1 MCRRGRAESQRGY
14 PLSVA
19 APDETLDAPLRA
31 DVRLLGGLLGETLV
45 RQHGQELLDLVEEV
59 RHLTKLVR
67 DSSDPSAAA
76 TAAEALEALLDD
88 TSLDR
93 TIQLVRAFS
102 TFFALA
108 NVAEQEHRYDT
119 AELPT
124 DLAATAHL
132 IEAADIETS
141 QIQAISDRLSVR
153 PVFTAHPTEAARRS
167 VQAKTIEIAS
177 LLRDVRS
184 PSATESERERTTRRI
199 AELIDAMWQTDE
211 LRVERPTPAD
221 EARSVIH
228 FFDALFDGPV
238 PEVYAELEYQLAT
251 LGVTMPPT
259 AVPLTFGSWVGG
271 DRDGN
276 PNVTPQVTLDVLRI
290 QHVHALR
297 NLTAR
302 VEDLAAELSPSDR
315 IVAVSDELRSTLA
328 SDADQFPD
336 VHSRFTALSAG
347 EPYRQKLA
355 FIHHK
360 LQSTLAAFEAGLAP
374 RPTVAYSSPGELI
387 DDLLVIRRSL
397 EENNGQVLA
406 RGSVSKLIHLAAAF
420 GFRLATMDVR
430 EHASKLHR
438 TVSALYE
445 TVGITYEADDDS
457 TVVLS
462 RELAGRRPITSPAV
476 VLDGEEASTLA
487 TMNAIRT
494 AHDTY
499 GIEVIES
506 YIVSETRGPADILAA
521 MVIAREAGL
530 IDTGAE
536 VARVGFVPLFETID
550 EVRNAGTLL
559 GELLA
564 IEPYREHLKLRG
576 DIQEV
581 MLGYSDSNKHGGIAT
596 QPVGAL
602 PGVTRPPGRR
612 QGDTASSCDC
622 STVAAEPSDAA
633 AGRPRRRSW
642 PSHGAPS
649 MAASRSP
656 SRAKSSRTSTAC
668 RRSPAE
674 TSNSRLRQRCRPRCS
689 TAGPA
694 NPTKSSTGGTP

>member
-1 MCRRGRAESQRGY
+1 M
-14 PLSVA
+14 A

-297 NLTAR
+297 NLIAR
-302 VEDLAAELSPSDR
+302 VEDLAAELSPS
-315 IVAVSDELRSTLA
+315 
-328 SDADQFPD
+328 
-336 VHSRFTALSAG
+336 
-347 EPYRQKLA
+347 
-355 FIHHK
+355 
-360 LQSTLAAFEAGLAP
+360 
-374 RPTVAYSSPGELI
+374 
-387 DDLLVIRRSL
+387 
-397 EENNGQVLA
+397 
-406 RGSVSKLIHLAAAF
+406 
-420 GFRLATMDVR
+420 
-430 EHASKLHR
+430 
-438 TVSALYE
+438 
-445 TVGITYEADDDS
+445 
-457 TVVLS
+457 
-462 RELAGRRPITSPAV
+462 
-476 VLDGEEASTLA
+476 
-487 TMNAIRT
+487 
-494 AHDTY
+494 
-499 GIEVIES
+499 
-506 YIVSETRGPADILAA
+506 
-521 MVIAREAGL
+521 
-530 IDTGAE
+530 
-536 VARVGFVPLFETID
+536 
-550 EVRNAGTLL
+550 
-559 GELLA
+559 
-564 IEPYREHLKLRG
+564 
-576 DIQEV
+576 
-581 MLGYSDSNKHGGIAT
+581 
-596 QPVGAL
+596 
-602 PGVTRPPGRR
+602 
-612 QGDTASSCDC
+612 
-622 STVAAEPSDAA
+622 
-633 AGRPRRRSW
+633 
-642 PSHGAPS
+642 
-649 MAASRSP
+649 
-656 SRAKSSRTSTAC
+656 
-668 RRSPAE
+668 
-674 TSNSRLRQRCRPRCS
+674 
-689 TAGPA
+689 
-694 NPTKSSTGGTP
+694 